1 MIWGIVGMH
10 FKCQDEKASSARMLA
25 GAGRGEQ
32 EPEEAQ
38 LMALRKL
45 GKRERPETTNNQES
59 RSPLKEQHKCGLS
72 KIGEGKT
79 NKQREVRA
87 SLCEV
92 RQIWGCSSRWS
103 VCPACTKAWLPCPTW
118 KEERERGREAEREGK
133 RDKGVNRGR
142 KEENKSCK

>member
-1 MIWGIVGMH
+1 
-10 FKCQDEKASSARMLA
+10 MLA

-32 EPEEAQ
+32 EPQEAQ

-45 GKRERPETTNNQES
+45 GKREGPETTNNQES

-72 KIGEGKT
+72 KNGEGKT

-103 VCPACTKAWLPCPTW
+103 VCPACTKA
-118 KEERERGREAEREGK
+118 
-133 RDKGVNRGR
+133 
-142 KEENKSCK
+142 